1 MALSYIQYTCCLF
14 GHKYYRP
21 LCYCLLTMGT
31 NGVYTVY
38 MGAQSAIQQLIALN
52 SACIEV
58 LIISLVNMSMYTT
71 SQTCIHCLADL
82 TCFLLVALELQFM
95 SPLSTLQDLEPLKV
109 SRVDL
114 PSIETPA
121 GILNSISSNT
131 SLLVVFISSKTQC
144 VLICDLSNLTF

>member
-1 MALSYIQYTCCLF
+1 
-14 GHKYYRP
+14 
-21 LCYCLLTMGT
+21 
-31 NGVYTVY
+31 
-38 MGAQSAIQQLIALN
+38 
-52 SACIEV
+52 
-58 LIISLVNMSMYTT
+58 MSMYTT
-71 SQTCIHCLADL
+71 SQTCIYCLTDL

-131 SLLVVFISSKTQC
+131 SLLVVSISNDI
-144 VLICDLSNLTF
+144 V